1 MSESADHP
9 AYDVIVVG
17 GGHAGTE
24 AALAA
29 ARMGAT
35 TLLLTI
41 NLDTIGQMSCNPA
54 IGGIGK
60 GHMVKEIDALGGQM
74 AINTDL
80 AGIQFRRLNT
90 RRGPAVRASRAQC
103 DKKVYQF
110 ELKYACEGEQHL
122 HVRQGLMEELLVEK
136 GHVRGVGVRG
146 GIRYFSKTVVLTTG
160 TFLRGK
166 IHVGDVNYAAGR
178 AGETAAVAAAEG
190 LVSLGFET
198 GRMKTGTPPR
208 VNGRTIDFDAMEIQP
223 GDDPP
228 RTFSYA
234 IDTPQLPQLPCWIT
248 YTGEATH
255 ELIRSNLE
263 HSAIY
268 SGRIEGVGPRYC
280 PSIEDK
286 IVRFADKDRHQIF
299 VEPEGI
305 RTHEY
310 YINGLSMSLPE
321 HVQGSILRSLPGLEN
336 SQMMRPAYAVE
347 YDYAP
352 PTQLHPWLETKRVS
366 GLFFAGQINGTT
378 GYEEAGAQGLMAGV
392 NAVLQRRGEDPFVLD
407 RADAYI
413 GVLID
418 DLVTKGTDEP
428 YRIFTSR
435 AEYRLQMRE
444 DNADMRLMAFGRD
457 HGLVSDESWQRFLDK
472 QLQTEAELKRLE
484 SQRLAP
490 GTAVDDMLRQR
501 GSTPLR
507 ESASLVELLR
517 RPELRYEDVVEL
529 APPPT
534 RLTADAGEHIE
545 ATVKYA
551 GYVERQ
557 ADDIARLKRL
567 EAHRIPVDFDYDAE
581 AQPLSTEARQK
592 LASLQPATVGQ
603 AARVSGVSPADISAL
618 MVLLHARGQ
627 RQTPAN

>member
-1 MSESADHP
+1 
-9 AYDVIVVG
+9 
-17 GGHAGTE
+17 
-24 AALAA
+24 
-29 ARMGAT
+29 
-35 TLLLTI
+35 
-41 NLDTIGQMSCNPA
+41 
-54 IGGIGK
+54 
-60 GHMVKEIDALGGQM
+60 
-74 AINTDL
+74 
-80 AGIQFRRLNT
+80 
-90 RRGPAVRASRAQC
+90 
-103 DKKVYQF
+103 
-110 ELKYACEGEQHL
+110 
-122 HVRQGLMEELLVEK
+122 
-136 GHVRGVGVRG
+136 
-146 GIRYFSKTVVLTTG
+146 
-160 TFLRGK
+160 
-166 IHVGDVNYAAGR
+166 
-178 AGETAAVAAAEG
+178 
-190 LVSLGFET
+190 
-198 GRMKTGTPPR
+198 
-208 VNGRTIDFDAMEIQP
+208 
-223 GDDPP
+223 
-228 RTFSYA
+228 
-234 IDTPQLPQLPCWIT
+234 
-248 YTGEATH
+248 
-255 ELIRSNLE
+255 
-263 HSAIY
+263 
-268 SGRIEGVGPRYC
+268 
-280 PSIEDK
+280 
-286 IVRFADKDRHQIF
+286 
-299 VEPEGI
+299 
-305 RTHEY
+305 
-310 YINGLSMSLPE
+310 
-321 HVQGSILRSLPGLEN
+321 
-336 SQMMRPAYAVE
+336 
-347 YDYAP
+347 
-352 PTQLHPWLETKRVS
+352 
-366 GLFFAGQINGTT
+366 
-378 GYEEAGAQGLMAGV
+378 MAGV

-435 AEYRLQMRE
+435 AEYRLQLRE

-592 LASLQPATVGQ
+592 LTSLQPATVGQ